1 MTEVSS
7 NTKQSTSSTAATATA
22 PSSLLSPAEITVT
35 PPTQQQQQQQQ
46 LEENAPSSS
55 TANTN
60 TSTAVN
66 GSLANTTSSIS
77 STIAQN
83 NNNYLHTSPK
93 GSSTSAAGTSS
104 SSGHVS
110 RGRPSTSRRGSAIP
124 PNGSS
129 ATTAA
134 STATGVAHTASTSPS
149 RLRSNSYNN
158 PDLTPTPSHHQ
169 PAQTV
174 TRQRRSSSLIQHL
187 EPDTLDTKID
197 QTLNP
202 NVNANW
208 VHQKGAWIIH
218 IVIIVLLKIF
228 YNFISVLDNDW
239 KWTMTNL
246 TYTIGSYIMFH
257 QVKGT
262 PFEFNSG
269 AYDNLTMWEQIDNG
283 DQYTPTKKFLM
294 LVPICLFLISTHYSH
309 YNLNLFILNGVSCLC
324 VVVPKLAFAHRLR
337 VTLY

>member
-1 MTEVSS
+1 MTETTSRS
-7 NTKQSTSSTAATATA
+7 KNTLLNPAEIKVTPPNATTAATHKQELRQPPLNNSPNSNT
-22 PSSLLSPAEITVT
+22 PSS
-35 PPTQQQQQQQQ
+35 
-46 LEENAPSSS
+46 
-55 TANTN
+55 
-60 TSTAVN
+60 
-66 GSLANTTSSIS
+66 TTSALIYNSGIS
-77 STIAQN
+77 S
-83 NNNYLHTSPK
+83 
-93 GSSTSAAGTSS
+93 
-104 SSGHVS
+104 
-110 RGRPSTSRRGSAIP
+110 STSRRGSAIP
-124 PNGSS
+124 SGSNNTS
-129 ATTAA
+129 GGLS
-134 STATGVAHTASTSPS
+134 STSTSPS
-149 RLRSNSYNN
+149 RIRSNSANIN
-158 PDLTPTPSHHQ
+158 DLTPTPSHHQ
-169 PAQTV
+169 PAHAV

-197 QTLNP
+197 QALNP

-218 IVIIVLLKIF
+218 IVIIILLKIF
-228 YNFISVLDNDW
+228 YNFINVLDNDW
-239 KWTMTNL
+239 KWTLTNL

-309 YNLNLFILNGVSCLC
+309 YDLNLFILNGVSCLC
-324 VVVPKLAFAHRLR
+324 VVIPKLAIAHRLR